1 LHLLSVDHAS
11 GKEIL
16 FYIGVWPSLLVPN
29 LNRMHTVS
37 SPCSRKSFFAKLG
50 GMLAVV
56 GIAPALLA
64 KAGAEI
70 ANRPVTLRPEP
81 RAVARKEGTC

>member
-1 LHLLSVDHAS
+1 
-11 GKEIL
+11 
-16 FYIGVWPSLLVPN
+16 
-29 LNRMHTVS
+29 MHTVS

-50 GMLAVV
+50 GMLAAV

-70 ANRPVTLRPEP
+70 ANRPVAPVTLRPEP